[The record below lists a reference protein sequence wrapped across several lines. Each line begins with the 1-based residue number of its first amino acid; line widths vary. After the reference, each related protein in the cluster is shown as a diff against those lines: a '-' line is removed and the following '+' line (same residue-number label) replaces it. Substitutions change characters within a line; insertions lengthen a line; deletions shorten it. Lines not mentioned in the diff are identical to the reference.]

1 MAADPVLIID
11 EYDNPIQ
18 QFLDAE
24 PPTRARQKSPF
35 QQACDAMAGFYK
47 VLKIM
52 NGSLRFAFVT
62 GVARFPK
69 TSIYSKM
76 NHSPRSHAYN
86 ATYATLCGYTKKE
99 LVDNFS
105 EHIEAMAQ
113 KHKVSF
119 DQQAETL
126 TRWYNGYRFT
136 DKDIR
141 MFSPSLGDVCT
152 G

>member
-1 MAADPVLIID
+1 MLTEIKAELCSMHWHTEWFRHGIGTKRKVLLCNLEKPGDLLKWLINDLQSKHGADPILIID

-62 GVARFPK
+62 GVTRFPK

-86 ATYATLCGYTKKE
+86 ATYATLCGYTKEE
-99 LVDNFS
+99 L
-105 EHIEAMAQ
+105 IE
-113 KHKVSF
+113 
-119 DQQAETL
+119 
-126 TRWYNGYRFT
+126 
-136 DKDIR
+136 
-141 MFSPSLGDVCT
+141 
-152 G
+152 